1 MVAQFFRQ
9 VCGQFASRSPWGFL
23 TDLKPHK
30 LCLHW
35 GLADCM
41 RRRFSG
47 WASPLLA
54 LVLVC
59 LGCVVPMTPA
69 AASVHTYPDATTQS
83 ITYRSLQS
91 LRDTQGSSWQ
101 LVLYKRVKSG
111 NLQRLRLRV
120 VGFPGRRFVRPQSL
134 AISAATGQT
143 WQAPDVSETALRS
156 GVLPENAAEFDMA
169 EVMRQLDTDAAMRLQ
184 FALVED
190 GRAIEVPVP
199 PVVVREWRSL
209 VFNVGTSTL

>member
-1 MVAQFFRQ
+1 LGV
-9 VCGQFASRSPWGFL
+9 SLWG
-23 TDLKPHK
+23 
-30 LCLHW
+30 CI
-35 GLADCM
+35 
-41 RRRFSG
+41 
-47 WASPLLA
+47 
-54 LVLVC
+54 
-59 LGCVVPMTPA
+59 CVPPA

-111 NLQRLRLRV
+111 NLQRLRLRL
-120 VGFPGRRFVRPQSL
+120 VGFPGRRFVRPQFL

-169 EVMRQLDTDAAMRLQ
+169 EVMRQLDADAAMRLQ
-184 FALVED
+184 FVLVEEE
-190 GRAIEVPVP
+190 REIEIPVP

-209 VFNVGTSTL
+209 VFNMGNSPL